1 MVDKVIGIDIGGTN
15 LRGALVSRE
24 GNILKRMKISSQA
37 DEGIDKVID
46 NLAGFIRD
54 ISEGENVYHIG
65 MGIPGIIDSKY
76 GIITQAPHILNVDD
90 YPLRAVLN
98 DKLGSD
104 IHIVIENVANSAAV
118 GEWWTGAAK
127 DVNSMIMLTMGTGVG
142 GGIVLDGK
150 LWTGADGMA
159 GEIGHMT
166 IYPDGAKCNCGNY
179 GCLES
184 YASAT
189 AIRRMVREG
198 LEDKSLNTTLRESTK
213 NANVEDIPKIVMKAA
228 SAGDGFSL
236 RIWEEVGKALGIG
249 IASLI
254 NLLNIEMVV
263 IGGGVS
269 NAWDLFIDTT
279 YKEARRRAFRD
290 PMKRAKIERSLL
302 RDDAGILGSAHL
314 ALKSYNEKK
323 S

>member
-15 LRGALVSRE
+15 LRGALVSTE
-24 GNILKRMKISSQA
+24 GEILKRMEISSQA
-37 DEGIDKVID
+37 DQGINKVIE
-46 NLAGFIRD
+46 NLAGFIKD
-54 ISEGENVYHIG
+54 ISEGENVCNIG
-65 MGIPGIIDSKY
+65 MGIPGIINSKD
-76 GIITQAPHILNVDD
+76 GVITQAPNILNVDD

-98 DKLGSD
+98 EKLGSD
-104 IHIVIENVANSAAV
+104 IHIVIENDANSAAV
-118 GEWWTGAAK
+118 GEWWMGASK
-127 DVNSMIMLTMGTGVG
+127 DVNSMIMITMGTGVG
-142 GGIVLDGK
+142 GGLILDGK

-159 GEIGHMT
+159 GEIGHIT
-166 IYPDGAKCNCGNY
+166 IYPDGAKCKCGNY

-198 LEDKSLNTTLRESTK
+198 LEDKSLNTILRESTK
-213 NANVEDIPKIVMKAA
+213 NIEVEDIPQIVMEAA
-228 SAGDGFSL
+228 GAGDGFSL
-236 RIWEEVGKALGIG
+236 GIWEEVGKALGIG

-269 NAWDLFIDTT
+269 NAWDLFIDKT
-279 YKEARRRAFRD
+279 YEEARRRAFRA
-290 PMKRAKIERSLL
+290 PMKRTKIQRGLL

-314 ALKSYNEKK
+314 ALKSSNEKK
-323 S
+323 P

>member
-24 GNILKRMKISSQA
+24 GEILKRMEISSQA
-37 DEGIDKVID
+37 DQGIDKVIE
-46 NLAGFIRD
+46 NLVGFIKD
-54 ISEGENVYHIG
+54 ISEGGNVCNIG
-65 MGIPGIIDSKY
+65 MGIPGIINSKD
-76 GIITQAPHILNVDD
+76 GVITQAPNILNVDD

-98 DKLGSD
+98 EKLGSD
-104 IHIVIENVANSAAV
+104 IHIVIENDANSAAV
-118 GEWWTGAAK
+118 GEWWMGASK
-127 DVNSMIMLTMGTGVG
+127 DVNSMIMITMGTGVG
-142 GGIVLDGK
+142 GGLILDGK

-159 GEIGHMT
+159 GEIGHIT
-166 IYPDGAKCNCGNY
+166 IYPDGAKCKCGNY

-198 LEDKSLNTTLRESTK
+198 LEDKSLNTILRESTK
-213 NANVEDIPKIVMKAA
+213 NIEVEDIPQIVMEAA
-228 SAGDGFSL
+228 GAGDGFSL
-236 RIWEEVGKALGIG
+236 GIWEEVGKALGIG

-269 NAWDLFIDTT
+269 NAWDLFIDNT
-279 YKEARRRAFRD
+279 YEEARRRAFRA
-290 PMKRAKIERSLL
+290 PMKRTKIQRGLL

-314 ALKSYNEKK
+314 ALKSSNEKK

>member
-15 LRGALVSRE
+15 LRGALVNKD

-37 DEGIDKVID
+37 DQGIDKLID
-46 NLAGFIRD
+46 NLAGFIKD
-54 ISEGENVYHIG
+54 ISEGEDVYHLG
-65 MGIPGIIDSKY
+65 MGIPGIIDSKN
-76 GIITQAPHILNVDD
+76 GIITQAPNILNVED

-98 DKLGSD
+98 KKLGSD
-104 IHIVIENVANSAAV
+104 VHIVIENDANCAAV
-118 GEWWTGAAK
+118 GEWWMGASK

-142 GGIVLDGK
+142 GGIVLDGR

-184 YASAT
+184 HASAT
-189 AIRRMVREG
+189 AIRRMVHEG
-198 LEDKSLNTTLRESTK
+198 LEDKDLVTSLRESTK
-213 NANVEDIPKIVMKAA
+213 DVHIEDIPEIVMAAA
-228 SAGDGFSL
+228 SSGDGFSL
-236 RIWEEVGKALGIG
+236 GIWQEVGKALGIA
-249 IASLI
+249 IASLV

-279 YKEARRRAFRD
+279 YEEAHRRAFRA
-290 PMKRAKIERSLL
+290 PMKRAQIKRGLL
-302 RDDAGILGSAHL
+302 GDDAGILGAAHL
-314 ALKSYNEKK
+314 AFKG
-323 S
+323 